1 VIKNAKIYNE
11 LANKLLWSLLTFL
24 SLLAYATEARPFFH
38 LTFGTYFV
46 GLFDG
51 TIATILTL
59 IAIFYL
65 KARNSK

>member
-1 VIKNAKIYNE
+1 MKNAKIYNE
-11 LANKLLWSLLTFL
+11 LANKMLWSLLTFL
-24 SLLAYATEARPFFH
+24 SLLAYVTEARPFFH

-51 TIATILTL
+51 TITTVLTL
-59 IAIFYL
+59 VAILYL